1 VFFYASGT
9 VGKLWEANTFGTTA
23 GITYPSLAPFDGG
36 LVFNDD
42 TTGSFLLYD
51 PSTGGISTIGTYT
64 VAGDTPLMA
73 ATGSCFLHTRNQTI
87 AYQAPDTTAATTGT
101 VTSSLADF
109 DSSLT
114 KYFKAVK
121 IDADIPANSSIDIAY
136 RLEDLDGS
144 YTTVQTGAANGTE
157 YTIGA
162 NGRAISIKV
171 TLNKGTS
178 TDGPTLKRVYVRAVP
193 LPANFKR
200 ASYILNLTGRNGE
213 QHAQCRDG
221 SLHPKDGLELATSLR
236 TALTSTTPVSITDRF
251 GTFTGIL
258 EGGDGFEL
266 MEVRPEEFIA
276 RVRVREV

>member
-1 VFFYASGT
+1 
-9 VGKLWEANTFGTTA
+9 
-23 GITYPSLAPFDGG
+23 
-36 LVFNDD
+36 
-42 TTGSFLLYD
+42 
-51 PSTGGISTIGTYT
+51 
-64 VAGDTPLMA
+64 
-73 ATGSCFLHTRNQTI
+73 
-87 AYQAPDTTAATTGT
+87 
-101 VTSSLADF
+101 
-109 DSSLT
+109 
-114 KYFKAVK
+114 
-121 IDADIPANSSIDIAY
+121 
-136 RLEDLDGS
+136 
-144 YTTVQTGAANGTE
+144 
-157 YTIGA
+157 
-162 NGRAISIKV
+162 
-171 TLNKGTS
+171 
-178 TDGPTLKRVYVRAVP
+178 VYVRAVP